1 MLSIGDFPMNVPL
14 MRQPIAFLPLAM
26 SLAALAIV
34 LGHAAIFGVVH
45 EADEGAAAHIFQ
57 LLMVAQVPIVAFF
70 AIRWLPRAPRETLHV
85 LAWQAGAGLAA
96 MASVFFLT

>member
-1 MLSIGDFPMNVPL
+1 MLSTGDCPLNVPS

-70 AIRWLPRAPRETLHV
+70 AIRWLPRSPRETLHV
-85 LAWQAGAGLAA
+85 LAWQAGAGIAA
-96 MASVFFLT
+96 LASVFFLT